1 MPGGSFFSFTA
12 SLQYRADRLPSSCQE
27 RPLISNAPSRSR
39 AIRSR
44 LTAEGSFGPRS
55 VREKLPPHT
64 LDADEAA
71 LVLDRLAKLLVD
83 DSHLRSGRRFVV
95 PDTSKAEEIARKF
108 RLLGM
113 EYEGSVHFEGR
124 LQTRHCLAARPDRIP
139 L

>member
-12 SLQYRADRLPSSCQE
+12 SLQISRRQAAVLLPGAAAHLQRAVTVAGDPQQAHGGRLVWAALGQGE
-27 RPLISNAPSRSR
+27 
-39 AIRSR
+39 
-44 LTAEGSFGPRS
+44 
-55 VREKLPPHT
+55 LPPHT

-113 EYEGSVHFEGR
+113 EYEGSVHFEGSAEKEIGR
-124 LQTRHCLAARPDRIP
+124 AHV
-139 L
+139 